1 MSPLQC
7 WGHASQVVLV
17 THVKARDAIAG
28 RSCTKRSRCGYGS
41 RCSLGVHAPI
51 AEAGDQGDERCG
63 YDHDADEGTR
73 AVDSGLLA
81 NIAQGASRDDL
92 RQVHRQDGHCPE
104 SREHRPSH
112 EQRDDQ
118 NGSAPNRKMGGP
130 GDLQALGDVNCAAV
144 HHIRG
149 IGSDALSRRRAHRA

>member
-1 MSPLQC
+1 MSPLLC
-7 WGHASQVVLV
+7 EGNRLDSFMCRLK
-17 THVKARDAIAG
+17 TRDAITG
-28 RSCTKRSRCGYGS
+28 RSCTKRSRCGHGS
-41 RCSLGVHAPI
+41 RCSIGVHVPI
-51 AEAGDQGDERCG
+51 AGEGDQGDERCG
-63 YDHDADEGTR
+63 FDRDPDEGTR
-73 AVDSGLLA
+73 AGESELVTK
-81 NIAQGASRDDL
+81 IAQGASRDDL

-149 IGSDALSRRRAHRA
+149 NGSGALSRQRAHRA